1 MPRILSLSTL
11 FPNAH
16 TPRFGTFVARQM
28 ETLAATPDWDVTLI
42 NPVGVPPIAAGRY
55 KPIAKAAVDGV
66 EGGVQVYRPRFT
78 LFPKFGGRF
87 NPAMIARAALP
98 LARKLHADQPFDLL
112 DAQFFYPDGP
122 AIAQIA
128 DALQLP
134 FSIKARG
141 ADISHWGAVPY
152 ARNAMLEAATSAYGL
167 LAVSEA
173 LRLDMGDLGMPVETI
188 TVHYTG
194 LDHTLFKPLNRAECR
209 EWMAENHAMQLAE
222 NEKLVTSV
230 GALIPRKGQTL
241 LIQALVELPDV
252 HLALVGRGDDR
263 TALASEARRLGVA
276 RRVHMLGSLDH
287 TELPIVL
294 SASNAMALNSASEG
308 LANAWVE
315 ALACGTPI
323 VITDVGGARELVKS
337 DSAGRIVDYDPDNE
351 PSVFARAIR
360 EVLYADYSQYDV
372 AANAA
377 HFSWEANAAA
387 LADYYRGLIGG

>member
-1 MPRILSLSTL
+1 MPRVLSLSTL

-28 ETLAATPDWDVTLI
+28 EALAARPDWDVTVI
-42 NPVGVPPIAAGRY
+42 NPIGVPPIAAGRY

-66 EGGVQVYRPRFT
+66 ENGVQVYRPRFT

-87 NPAMIARAALP
+87 NPAMIARAVLP
-98 LARKLHADQPFDLL
+98 LARRLHAERPFDLL

-122 AIAQIA
+122 AVAQIA
-128 DALQLP
+128 DALNLP

-141 ADISHWGAVPY
+141 ADISHWGAIPY
-152 ARNAMLEAATSAYGL
+152 ACEAMLEAANAARGV
-167 LAVSEA
+167 LAVSKA
-173 LRLDMGDLGMPVETI
+173 LRLDMGDLGMPVEKI

-209 EWMAENHAMQLAE
+209 GWLAENHGIHLGE
-222 NEKLVTSV
+222 NEKLVASV
-230 GALIPRKGQTL
+230 GALIPRKGQSL
-241 LIQALVELPDV
+241 LVQAMADMPDV

-263 TALASEARRLGVA
+263 TALTTEARQLGVA
-276 RRVHMLGSLDH
+276 KRVHMLGSLDH

-315 ALACGTPI
+315 ALACGTPV
-323 VITDVGGARELVKS
+323 VITDVGGARELVQS
-337 DSAGRIVDYDPDNE
+337 DSAGRIVDYDPENE

-360 EVLYADYSQYDV
+360 QVLDADYPQYDV

-377 HFSWEANAAA
+377 QFSWEANAAA
-387 LADYYRGLIGG
+387 LADYYSGLIG